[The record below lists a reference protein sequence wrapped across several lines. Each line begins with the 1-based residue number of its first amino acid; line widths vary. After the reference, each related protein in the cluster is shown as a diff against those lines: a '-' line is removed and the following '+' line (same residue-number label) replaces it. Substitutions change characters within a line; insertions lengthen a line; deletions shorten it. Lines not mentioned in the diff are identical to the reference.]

1 MNIATQL
8 CGLAILIVI
17 LVFYFRQQK
26 VDLKSSKIFKDA
38 LLADLGC
45 LTLDIAS
52 IFGIIYCEK
61 GVSPVIT
68 EILCKLYL
76 MSLVFM
82 TYICFAYVVSEMPV
96 T

>member
-52 IFGIIYCEK
+52 IFGII
-61 GVSPVIT
+61 
-68 EILCKLYL
+68 
-76 MSLVFM
+76 
-82 TYICFAYVVSEMPV
+82 
-96 T
+96 